1 MENQTNSKS
10 IILNYGVI
18 LGFIGIV
25 AHLVLYATNSLL
37 ELQWISN
44 LVSIAAMIAIIVIAI
59 RKFKLLQNN
68 FLTWGEGVKIGM
80 GVSMVNGVIAVIYT
94 LLFMYVIDP
103 EFQQV
108 AMEFQQ
114 QKWLDS
120 GLTETQVEQF
130 TESAKNFQGPG
141 IITAM
146 ILAMTAF
153 VGFVISAIAAAILK
167 KSPEET
173 Y

>member
-1 MENQTNSKS
+1 MENQTNSKN
-10 IILNYGVI
+10 IILNYGVV

-25 AHLVLYATNSLL
+25 AHLLLYATNSLL

-44 LVSIAAMIAIIVIAI
+44 VVSIGAMIVIIVIAI
-59 RKFKLLQNN
+59 RKLKLIQNN

-80 GVSMVNGVIAVIYT
+80 GVSMINAVIAVIYT
-94 LLFMYVIDP
+94 LIFMNLIDP

-108 AMEFQQ
+108 AMEYQQ

-130 TESAKNFQGPG
+130 TESAKNFQSPG

-146 ILAMTAF
+146 ILAMSAF
-153 VGFVISAIAAAILK
+153 MGFVISAIIAAIMK